1 MKKVLLL
8 SAAFVALSVMDVQ
21 AAQERVYGSVKIGAS
36 FSQDKADDAK
46 EDFSHVLTDFAVG
59 MKISDCV
66 RAEAAFAYRGESDKT
81 ETAAAGYASYSEK
94 DTVSAWTLG
103 VNAYYDIKTGTKL
116 TPYVTAGAG
125 LAKMSFDIDVKA
137 FDGVNYAALSETY
150 SKVSFSWNVGAG
162 VSYELNDRL
171 ALDVGYRYTDFG
183 SFKKDDVKF
192 KGKANEVTAGVRFL
206 F

>member
-8 SAAFVALSVMDVQ
+8 SAAFVALSAMDVQ

-81 ETAAAGYASYSEK
+81 ETAA
-94 DTVSAWTLG
+94 
-103 VNAYYDIKTGTKL
+103 
-116 TPYVTAGAG
+116 AG